1 MRLDAGQLELRV
13 VREGSSWV
21 VIDKPAGLLSVPG
34 KGDEPHKKDCVAS
47 RVAAMFPR
55 ATGPLIVHRL
65 DMDTSG
71 LLVLG
76 LTADA
81 QRVLS
86 KQFEERRT
94 EKRYVAL
101 LDGELVHP
109 SGESGE
115 VRIPIRL
122 DPEHRPWQVMCGL
135 HGRDSV
141 TRWRITAREIDR
153 TRVSF
158 EPVTGRAHQLRV
170 HAAMPQAWGGLGRC
184 IQGDP
189 LYGSDYRGP
198 SPAELRGEMSEAPR
212 LMLHAAML
220 TFTDPES
227 GERVR
232 CESEVPF

>member
-1 MRLDAGQLELRV
+1 MNEGQFELLTV
-13 VREGSSWV
+13 VRQSETWV

-34 KGDEPHKKDCVAS
+34 KGDEPRKKDCVPV

-55 ATGPLIVHRL
+55 ATGPLVVHRL

-71 LLVLG
+71 LMVVG

-81 QRVLS
+81 QRALS

-115 VRIPIRL
+115 IDVPMRL
-122 DPEHRPWQVMCGL
+122 DPDHRPWQVMCSL
-135 HGRDSV
+135 HGRRAV
-141 TRWRITAREIDR
+141 TRWRVMAREIDR
-153 TRVSF
+153 TRVSL

-170 HAAMPQAWGGLGRC
+170 HAALPQAWGGLGRC
-184 IQGDP
+184 IQGDV
-189 LYGSDYRGP
+189 LYGSGYRGP
-198 SPAELRGEMSEAPR
+198 WPEAERGEMSAAPR

-220 TFTDPES
+220 EFSDPETC
-227 GERVR
+227 ERVR
-232 CESEVPF
+232 CESVVPF